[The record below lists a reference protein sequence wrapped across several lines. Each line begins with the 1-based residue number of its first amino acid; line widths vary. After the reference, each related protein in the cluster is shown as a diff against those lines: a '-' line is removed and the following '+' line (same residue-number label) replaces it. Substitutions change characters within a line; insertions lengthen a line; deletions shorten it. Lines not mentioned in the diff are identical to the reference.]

1 MPVLMGLMSYRE
13 ARQVSKQ
20 VTYRINIVTVEA

>member
-13 ARQVSKQ
+13 TRQVSKQ